1 MEPKKHPHLELT
13 SIRPMLQNF
22 ALLISVSIVLFA
34 FEWKSPK
41 DLKTTFSAIQMQIWD
56 DTPDIPITI
65 HELPPPPISS
75 PILIEIDN
83 NEIIEKENHQIDINV
98 DESMISPVP
107 FILIPPVIEI
117 ADEVLDFTEVM
128 PEPIGGMAA
137 WNNYLNQNLKYPT
150 PAKRMGVEGT
160 VYISFIVNSDGS
172 ISDVELMRGI
182 GAGCDEEAMRVITNA
197 PAWKPGK
204 QSSRPVRVRMR
215 LPIRFKLQ

>member
-1 MEPKKHPHLELT
+1 METKKLPHLELT
-13 SIRPMLQNF
+13 SKRPMLLNF

-41 DLKTTFSAIQMQIWD
+41 EERSAFSAIQMQIWD
-56 DTPDIPITI
+56 DAPDIPITI
-65 HELPPPPISS
+65 QELPPPPISS
-75 PILIEIDN
+75 PILIEIDD
-83 NEIIEKENHQIDINV
+83 NEILEKEIPNIDINM
-98 DESMISPVP
+98 DEPMISPVP
-107 FILIPPVIEI
+107 FMLIPPVIET
-117 ADEVLDFTEVM
+117 ADEVLDFTEIM
-128 PEPIGGMAA
+128 PEPIGGMTA
-137 WNNYLNQNLKYPT
+137 WNNYLNKNLKYPT

-160 VYISFIVNSDGS
+160 VYISFIVNTDGS

-182 GAGCDEEAMRVITNA
+182 GAGCDEEAIRVITNA

>member
-1 MEPKKHPHLELT
+1 METKKLPHLELT
-13 SIRPMLQNF
+13 SKRPMLLNL

-34 FEWKSPK
+34 FEWKSSK
-41 DLKTTFSAIQMQIWD
+41 EERSAFSAIQMQIWD

-65 HELPPPPISS
+65 QELPPPPISS
-75 PILIEIDN
+75 PILIEIDD
-83 NEIIEKENHQIDINV
+83 NEILEKEIPNIDINM

-107 FILIPPVIEI
+107 FMLIPPVIET
-117 ADEVLDFTEVM
+117 ADEVLDFTEIM
-128 PEPIGGMAA
+128 PEPIGGMTA
-137 WNNYLNQNLKYPT
+137 WNNYLNKNLKYPT

-160 VYISFIVNSDGS
+160 VYISFVVNTDGS

-182 GAGCDEEAMRVITNA
+182 GAGCDEEAIRVINNA